1 MYEGDEGACKR
12 EESEA
17 AKGERK
23 WGCKHKGRCEREV
36 ETGRGKV
43 RRGAFE
49 GRRDGGSEV
58 DCSLTDGR
66 RVKEDG
72 IKSNPGSGRESEGE
86 GEASGTCNVR
96 G

>member
-1 MYEGDEGACKR
+1 MGVQAQRKVRKGSRDGEG
-12 EESEA
+12 
-17 AKGERK
+17 
-23 WGCKHKGRCEREV
+23 GRCV
-36 ETGRGKV
+36 EGGLK
-43 RRGAFE
+43 E
-49 GRRDGGSEV
+49 GGSEV